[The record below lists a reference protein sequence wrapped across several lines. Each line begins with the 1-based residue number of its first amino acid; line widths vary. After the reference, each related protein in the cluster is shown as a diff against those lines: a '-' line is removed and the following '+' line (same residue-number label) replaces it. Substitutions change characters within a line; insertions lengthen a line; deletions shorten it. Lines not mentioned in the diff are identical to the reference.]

1 MGTFL
6 QDISYG
12 FRMLRKSPTFTAVAI
27 ITLALG
33 IGANTALFSVVNGVL
48 LNPLPYPEPARLIS
62 VYFKTTQFQQSSV
75 PYLNFLDWQKDNHTF
90 ESMAAFRSD
99 DFNLTEAGGS
109 ERLHGHMI
117 SAGLFNLLGVNA
129 MAGREFRSDEDQVGA
144 SPVVLLGDGLWK
156 RKFAASPDIVGKTL
170 VIDGKAYTAVGVV
183 PGSNSFMSPSD
194 IFIPIG
200 QWSDP
205 TFRDR
210 RVGMGTFAVGR
221 LKQGVNLEH
230 ARADM
235 DAVSR
240 NLAAAYPEANAAT
253 GTSLIP
259 LKQDIVGDVQPF
271 LLVLLGAVGF
281 VFLIACANVAN
292 LLLARATGRTRE
304 FAIRVAVGASQ
315 ARVVRQLLT
324 ESVVLALAGG
334 TLGVAMAWWGTQ
346 AVLAAVPSAVPRM
359 DEIHMDARVL
369 LFTLG
374 ISLFAG
380 IVFGLGPALKTL
392 RPDLQ
397 GTLKEGGRGSSGAHH
412 RVQNVFVVFETA
424 LALILLVGAGLMLR
438 TMAALWNDNPGFD
451 PQKVLSFNA
460 ALSPAKTA
468 TAPMM
473 RESYREILRRSAELP
488 GVESAALLAGS
499 LPMKGDS
506 EVPFWREGETKPA
519 SDNQMSWSLFYA
531 VSPDYLKTMKIPL
544 VRGRFLTPE
553 DNEKTIKVIAI
564 DEEFARK
571 FFPNQDPIG
580 KRVNLGLF
588 DTQPEIVGVVGHV
601 NHWGLGSTGHDNMKA
616 ELYLSLDQV
625 PDQFAP
631 LMAKAQSLVLRS
643 RNAPESLT
651 APLRGTTAEFD
662 AQAVLYDFETMER
675 IVSSSI
681 AAQRFSM
688 TLLGIFAAL
697 ALVLSAIGIYGV
709 ISYFVGQ
716 RSQEVGIRM
725 ALGAQRSNVLWLILG
740 QGARMAGIGVAIG
753 VAASLILTRLMSSM
767 LYGVRAYDP
776 LTFAGVA
783 SLVIVVAVLAC
794 YIPALRATRVDPVTA
809 LRYE

>member
-1 MGTFL
+1 METL
-6 QDISYG
+6 LHDISYG
-12 FRMLRKSPTFTAVAI
+12 FRMLRKSPGFTAVAI

-90 ESMAAFRSD
+90 ESMAAMRPD
-99 DFNLTEAGGS
+99 DFNLTGADGS

-117 SAGLFNLLGVNA
+117 SAGLFSLLGLNPL
-129 MAGREFRSDEDQVGA
+129 AGREFRKDEDLVGA

-156 RKFAASPDIVGKTL
+156 RKFAASANVTGKTL
-170 VIDGKAYTAVGVV
+170 VIDGKAYTVVGVV
-183 PGSNSFMSPSD
+183 PGRSSFMSTSD

-200 QWSDP
+200 QWNDP

-210 RVGMGTFAVGR
+210 RIGMSTSVIGR
-221 LKQGVNLEH
+221 LKPGVSLEQ

-253 GTSLIP
+253 GTNLIP

-304 FAIRVAVGASQ
+304 FAIRVAVGASRS
-315 ARVVRQLLT
+315 RVIRQLLT

-346 AVLAAVPSAVPRM
+346 AVLAAVPSAIPRM
-359 DEIHMDARVL
+359 DEISVDARVL

-374 ISLFAG
+374 ISLLAG
-380 IVFGLGPALKTL
+380 IVFGLAPALRTL
-392 RPDLQ
+392 GPDLQ
-397 GTLKEGGRGSSGAHH
+397 GTLKEGGRGSSGSHH

-424 LALILLVGAGLMLR
+424 LALVLLVGAGLMLR
-438 TMAALWNDNPGFD
+438 TMAALWGDNPGFN
-451 PQKVLSFNA
+451 PHNVLSFSA
-460 ALSPAKTA
+460 ALSPSKTA
-468 TAPMM
+468 TAPLM
-473 RESYREILRRSAELP
+473 RASYNELLRRYIELP

-506 EVPFWREGETKPA
+506 ELPFWREGEARPA

-531 VSPDYLKTMKIPL
+531 VSPDYSKTMKIRL
-544 VRGRFLTPE
+544 LRGRFLTPE
-553 DNEKTIKVIAI
+553 DNEKTVKVIAV

-571 FFPNQDPIG
+571 FFPNQNPIG
-580 KRVNLGLF
+580 KRINLGLF
-588 DTQPEIVGVVGHV
+588 ETQPEIVGVVGHV
-601 NHWGLGSTGHDNMKA
+601 NHWGLGATGHDNMKA
-616 ELYLSLDQV
+616 ELYLPLGQV

-631 LMAKAQSLVLRS
+631 LIAKGLTVVLRS

-651 APLRGTTAEFD
+651 APLRTATAQFD
-662 AQAVLYDFETMER
+662 GQAVTYDFETMER

-681 AAQRFSM
+681 ATQRFSM

-697 ALVLSAIGIYGV
+697 ALVLSAIGSYGV

-716 RSQEVGIRM
+716 RAQEVGIRM

-740 QGARMAGIGVAIG
+740 QGTRMAAVGVAIG
-753 VAASLILTRLMSSM
+753 VVASLVLTRLMSSM

-783 SLVIVVAVLAC
+783 SLVIAVAVLAC
-794 YIPALRATRVDPVTA
+794 YVPAMRATRVDPVTA
-809 LRYE
+809 LRCE